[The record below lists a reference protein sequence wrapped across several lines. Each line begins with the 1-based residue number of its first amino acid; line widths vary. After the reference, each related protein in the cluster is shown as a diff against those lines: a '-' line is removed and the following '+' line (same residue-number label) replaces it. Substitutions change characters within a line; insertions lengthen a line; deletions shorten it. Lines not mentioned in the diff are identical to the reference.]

1 MLFRSQPVAKS
12 LYALGGRPHWG
23 QVNTLT
29 GSRDLIASMYP
40 RFGDWLAVHE
50 RLNSSGVFD
59 SPFSK
64 RVGIAASRFRE

>member
-1 MLFRSQPVAKS
+1 MLGAYEEA

-29 GSRDLIASMYP
+29 GGKGPSRRCTRATRTGS
-40 RFGDWLAVHE
+40 AVH
-50 RLNSSGVFD
+50 RRMNATGVFD

-64 RVGIAASRFRE
+64 RVGIAEDRFTP